1 MLAATLIVKDEA
13 ATLPDCLASLH
24 GIVDEIVVYD
34 TGSTD
39 DTVTIARTAG
49 ARVIQG
55 YWDND
60 FARARNAALDLTRAD
75 WILVIDADE
84 RLTGDT
90 TALRAYLQGDPAAL
104 PGAPALAEVD
114 VVRLRVVNISPQ
126 GLPQH
131 SLESIRIA
139 RRAKARWHGRI
150 HELLQIGGQA
160 PGAGAGFA
168 LPEQTLH
175 LRHHGY
181 ADPELHADKAARNLE
196 LARAQ
201 VDSLAR
207 DGHPQGDTA
216 RRAVLD
222 LGRAELAAGHR
233 QQAVDAFETVRAMA
247 PAGPYR
253 AQATVLLAQTLLDA
267 GGMDR
272 VVLYLTDELRSDGLT
287 HGGLIDWLR
296 AQALAALG
304 RRGEA
309 LELLRGVRDLVE
321 PNGNRPG
328 LERVHLVR
336 TLLAAQEG
344 LVEEAALTLLDTLT
358 RYGPHGQSDFLLS
371 LWQGRETELAD
382 RLERSDGPFRHA
394 VLAELGWAGQTA
406 GVGS

>member
-1 MLAATLIVKDEA
+1 
-13 ATLPDCLASLH
+13 
-24 GIVDEIVVYD
+24 
-34 TGSTD
+34 
-39 DTVTIARTAG
+39 
-49 ARVIQG
+49 
-55 YWDND
+55 
-60 FARARNAALDLTRAD
+60 
-75 WILVIDADE
+75 
-84 RLTGDT
+84 
-90 TALRAYLQGDPAAL
+90 
-104 PGAPALAEVD
+104 
-114 VVRLRVVNISPQ
+114 
-126 GLPQH
+126 
-131 SLESIRIA
+131 
-139 RRAKARWHGRI
+139 
-150 HELLQIGGQA
+150 
-160 PGAGAGFA
+160 
-168 LPEQTLH
+168 
-175 LRHHGY
+175 
-181 ADPELHADKAARNLE
+181 
-196 LARAQ
+196 
-201 VDSLAR
+201 
-207 DGHPQGDTA
+207 
-216 RRAVLD
+216 
-222 LGRAELAAGHR
+222 
-233 QQAVDAFETVRAMA
+233 
-247 PAGPYR
+247 
-253 AQATVLLAQTLLDA
+253 VLLAQTLLDA